1 MINKEKITRV
11 DIYDAN
17 DVRVISTNSVEF
29 PRDFFKIKGYEL
41 VVLHGNDLYLFKM
54 DERITAIF
62 QYTNGT
68 RIKCDTKVD
77 ISTPQQLNFHVD
89 DGIVLEERRRSFK
102 VKTMEPA
109 FISAIKRNEESIA
122 LESPCGVTILNINL
136 GGVLMKCDMELF
148 PEDIITMKVL
158 AEAMELQAEVLRKQL
173 DNDGG
178 LVGYGCRFL
187 NVTPPQEEKLAR
199 HIFECQ
205 LAERER
211 LKKEGR

>member
-41 VVLHGNDLYLFKM
+41 VVLHGNNLYLFKM

-187 NVTPPQEEKLAR
+187 NVTHPQEEKLAR

>member
-11 DIYDAN
+11 DIYDSN
-17 DVRVISTNSVEF
+17 DVRVISSNNVEF
-29 PRDFFKIKGYEL
+29 PRDFFKIKGLEL
-41 VVLHGNDLYLFKM
+41 VTLRGNDLYLFKM
-54 DERITAIF
+54 DDRITAIF
-62 QYTNGT
+62 QYLNGT

-102 VKTMEPA
+102 VNTMEPA
-109 FISAIKRNEESIA
+109 YISEIKRSDGVIE
-122 LESPCGVTILNINL
+122 LESPCKVTILNINL

-148 PEDIITMKVL
+148 PEDILTMKML
-158 AEAMELQAEVLRKQL
+158 PQAMELRAEVLRKQL

-187 NVTPPQEEKLAR
+187 NVSYSQEEKIAR
-199 HIFECQ
+199 FIFECQ
-205 LAERER
+205 LAERDR